1 MTPSPEPRI
10 CDGRTSLLMVSFVLG
25 VIIAA
30 SDVSAETTD
39 VTRERLLAHPT
50 DAWLTNGGNLF
61 NQRYSPLTDIDRDN
75 VASLKGVWHVHL
87 KGSGVGPPYSGEAQ
101 PIVHDGVMY
110 VVTGANDV
118 FALEI
123 SSGRILWTYESGLD
137 PAISTICCGWTS
149 RGVAVGDGMIFV
161 GRLDSQL
168 VALDPATGEERWRVQ
183 AARWEEGY
191 TITSA
196 PLYYDGMVITGFAGA
211 EYGVRGR
218 ISAFRAS
225 DGEALWTFHTIP
237 GPGESGHDTWPAD
250 SASWQRGGATVWQT
264 PAVDPAL
271 DLLYFSTGNAGPDFN
286 GAVRRGDNLY
296 SVSML
301 ALEAATG
308 EYRWH
313 FQQVHHDLWD
323 YDAGNPVVL
332 FDVEIDGEPRR
343 AVAQAGKTGWVYIL
357 DRITGKPLI
366 GIEERTVPQEPR
378 QFTSATQP
386 YPVGDA
392 FVPQSLTMPL
402 FGVPP
407 VNEGRIFTP
416 YWREPVAAK
425 PSSFGAAQW
434 APSSYDPHTHTMFIC
449 AMDLAG
455 LFTGGRADGAE
466 LPSQYLGGAF
476 QFDSQRSGVFA
487 AMDLRTN
494 RLKWQQRW
502 ADSCYSGSTVTAGGL
517 VFTGLNDGRF
527 VALDADDGRLLWAF
541 QTGAGVNAPPAVF
554 SYAGTQYVAIYAA
567 GALFAQSAPGDAV
580 WLFALSGTLDEVPPG
595 KPPSVSLAE
604 TVGGAK
610 AEHADT
616 AVATLFARECGQC
629 HGAGGEGGH
638 GGGPDLSGRR
648 DRGTVAAVV
657 AQGGETMPAFGS
669 RLTYDQLQGL
679 VEYVSRGVRAKH

>member
-1 MTPSPEPRI
+1 MR
-10 CDGRTSLLMVSFVLG
+10 SFVLS
-25 VIIAA
+25 VIITAC
-30 SDVSAETTD
+30 DVSADATQ

-61 NQRYSPLTDIDRDN
+61 NQRYSPLTDINRAT
-75 VASLKGVWHVHL
+75 VANLKGVWHVHL
-87 KGSGVGPPYSGEAQ
+87 NGSGVGPPYSGEAQ

-110 VVTGANDV
+110 VVTGADDV
-118 FALEI
+118 FAIEI
-123 SSGRILWTYESGLD
+123 ASGKILWTYESGLD
-137 PAISTICCGWTS
+137 PAMSTICCGWTS
-149 RGVAVGDGMIFV
+149 RGVAVGEGLIYV

-168 VALDPATGEERWRVQ
+168 VALDQATGKERWRVQ
-183 AARWEEGY
+183 AARWEDGY

-218 ISAFRAS
+218 ISAYRAS
-225 DGEALWTFHTIP
+225 DGDALWTFHTIP
-237 GPGESGHDTWPAD
+237 APTEPGHDTWPAD
-250 SASWQRGGATVWQT
+250 SDAWRRGGATVWQT

-271 DLLYFSTGNAGPDFN
+271 GLLYFSTGNAGPDFN
-286 GAVRRGDNLY
+286 GSVRRGDNLY
-296 SVSML
+296 SVSMV
-301 ALEAATG
+301 ALDAATG

-323 YDAGNPVVL
+323 YDAANAVVL
-332 FDVEIDGEPRR
+332 FDVEIDGKPRH
-343 AVAQAGKTGWVYIL
+343 AIAQAGKTGWVYIL

-366 GIEERTVPQEPR
+366 GIEERPVPQEPR

-407 VNEGRIFTP
+407 VNDGRIFTP

-434 APSSYDPHTHTMFIC
+434 APSSYDPNTHTMYIC

-455 LFTGGRADGAE
+455 LFTGGKADGSQ
-466 LPSQYLGGAF
+466 LPSQYLGGDF
-476 QFDSQRSGVFA
+476 LFDRQRTGVFA

-494 RLKWQQRW
+494 RLKWRQRW
-502 ADSCYSGSTVTAGGL
+502 SDSCYSGSTVTAGGL

-527 VALDADDGRLLWAF
+527 IALDADDGRLLWAF

-554 SYAGTQYVAIYAA
+554 SHAGTQYVAIYAA
-567 GALFAQSAPGDAV
+567 GALFAQSAPGDSV
-580 WLFALSGTLDEVPPG
+580 WLFALSGTLDEVAPG
-595 KPPSVSLAE
+595 KPPAVSLAD
-604 TVGGAK
+604 TIGGAK
-610 AEHADT
+610 AEDSNA
-616 AVATLFARECGQC
+616 AVAALFVRECGQC
-629 HGAGGEGGH
+629 HGADGKGGH
-638 GGGPDLSGRR
+638 GGGPDLTGPR

-669 RLTYDQLQGL
+669 RLTYDQLQEL
-679 VEYVSRGVRAKH
+679 AAYVSRGLRAER